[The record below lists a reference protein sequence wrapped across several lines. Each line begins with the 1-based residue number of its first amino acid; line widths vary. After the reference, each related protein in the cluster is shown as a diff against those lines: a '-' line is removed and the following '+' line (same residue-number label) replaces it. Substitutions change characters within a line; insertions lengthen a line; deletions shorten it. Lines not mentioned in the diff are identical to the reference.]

1 MKAEEQNSLYEE
13 KKKLVLARFRTL
25 NTESKILLGGETKL
39 SVQDLIGHIEK
50 GDELGRKAVE
60 VQIKMLQVLSSFE

>member
-1 MKAEEQNSLYEE
+1 MKNEEQNLYEE

-39 SVQDLIGHIEK
+39 SVQDLIQHIEK
-50 GDELGRKAVE
+50 GDELGMKAVE
-60 VQIKMLQVLSSFE
+60 VQIKMLQILSSFE